1 MKNNFR
7 LLAAFLFLA
16 TFIFTPLA
24 IAADIP
30 LLTWE
35 KGKSQ
40 SVVLGGGNID
50 NNWKVFLKSS
60 DAKLIEL
67 TPSISNQAGFIVYSL
82 NVPRDISEGAY
93 SVITKGY

>member
-7 LLAAFLFLA
+7 LLAVFLFLV

-24 IAADIP
+24 KATDIP

-40 SVVLGGGNID
+40 SVVLGGGSID

-60 DAKLIEL
+60 NAELIEL

-82 NVPRDISEGAY
+82 NVPRDISEGE
-93 SVITKGY
+93 